1 MNLALLGFV
10 NHSDGRKFHDVP
22 GSHELE
28 QHLRFDFKMRCSERQ
43 TGPMLQFQQPESA
56 LRVRQRP
63 SGQFGKATAHPAIH
77 LPPQPRHA
85 ARICHAVADDK
96 RGICLRGALQE
107 HGNVVRRMLPVAIK
121 CHRPFKPAIA
131 GTFQSSAESGAFAA
145 RRLVA
150 QYLGTRAGCGRAG
163 HVQGAVVHYEDRGQ
177 MFAYLTND
185 RLDSGRFVQ
194 ARNHDGALSG
204 PVHFDCGGVSDES
217 LRVSRIKCRVLAS
230 SAFHANTGFMKTIA
244 ILGASADRQKF
255 GNKAVRA
262 FRQQGYM
269 VYPVNP
275 KETEIEGLACYRSIS
290 DVPVRPQMVS
300 VYLPP
305 PVLLKVLPDIAAKG
319 CDELWLNPGTE
330 SDEVLAAVERLS
342 LNGVQAC
349 SIVGVGVSPS
359 SL

>member
-1 MNLALLGFV
+1 
-10 NHSDGRKFHDVP
+10 
-22 GSHELE
+22 
-28 QHLRFDFKMRCSERQ
+28 
-43 TGPMLQFQQPESA
+43 
-56 LRVRQRP
+56 
-63 SGQFGKATAHPAIH
+63 
-77 LPPQPRHA
+77 
-85 ARICHAVADDK
+85 
-96 RGICLRGALQE
+96 
-107 HGNVVRRMLPVAIK
+107 MLPIAIER
-121 CHRPFKPAIA
+121 HGPREAAIPGA
-131 GTFQSSAESGAFAA
+131 FQSSVEGGAFAA
-145 RRLVA
+145 RCLVA

-163 HVQGAVVHYEDRGQ
+163 RIRGAVVHYEDRGQ
-177 MFAYLTND
+177 MFAYLAND
-185 RLDSGRFVQ
+185 RLDGGRFVQ
-194 ARNHDGALSG
+194 ARNYDGTLSG
-204 PVHFDCGGVSDES
+204 PVHFDCGGVSGDS
-217 LRVSRIKCRVLAS
+217 RRVSRNKCRVLAS
-230 SAFHANTGFMKTIA
+230 TAFHTNTGFMKTIA

-262 FRQQGYM
+262 FRQQGYT

-275 KETEIEGLACYRSIS
+275 KETEIEGLTCYGSIS

-330 SDEVLAAVERLS
+330 SDEVLAAIERLS